1 MVRREKIKVL
11 WLKPKKGQVSI
22 DRAMIADNLSANY
35 EVSVMEVS
43 ISRIPHIIMN
53 LALSSG
59 GGGRN
64 TLARR
69 ALWQG
74 YSKTVIEEI
83 AGNVDEE
90 RNYVKNLI
98 RRVGSRVSSPSF
110 ENIMKSF
117 TISVFTLIA
126 GVGYIWQIF

>member
-22 DRAMIADNLSANY
+22 DRAMIAENLSVNY
-35 EVSVMEVS
+35 DVSVMEVS

-74 YSKTVIEEI
+74 YSKDVMGLMAMLFFTFCCRFWVFMGEI
-83 AGNVDEE
+83 
-90 RNYVKNLI
+90 K
-98 RRVGSRVSSPSF
+98 
-110 ENIMKSF
+110 
-117 TISVFTLIA
+117 
-126 GVGYIWQIF
+126 